1 MAGFTERSTCN
12 HLGVCAT
19 VAPYLE
25 APYLDMRRFGFPIT
39 ISTMRGLLFAAPV
52 LVVAVLL
59 DSTLYDSRYLTAAT
73 RMVADISVHLRG
85 K

>member
-1 MAGFTERSTCN
+1 MAGFTERSICN

-19 VAPYLE
+19 V

-39 ISTMRGLLFAAPV
+39 ISTMRGLLFAAAV

-59 DSTLYDSRYLTAAT
+59 DSTLYDSRYLTAIT
-73 RMVADISVHLRG
+73 RMVADISVHLWG